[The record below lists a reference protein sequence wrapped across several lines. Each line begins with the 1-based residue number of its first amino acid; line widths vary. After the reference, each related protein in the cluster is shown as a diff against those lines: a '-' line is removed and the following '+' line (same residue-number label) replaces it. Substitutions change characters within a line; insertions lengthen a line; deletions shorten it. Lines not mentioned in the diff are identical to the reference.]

1 MRIKQGR
8 TVVLVAVA
16 ATGLALLASACG
28 GGGSGKGTTT
38 GGGSTAGKTFA
49 QLKVVWG
56 PTDYMDP
63 GLSYRLASW
72 QIFQDV
78 YMGLVVKA
86 HVSCQTGDCTKILP
100 GLAASLPTSNQAGT
114 DYKFT
119 LRKGLKYSNG
129 EPVKASDFAYTVARD
144 FKLNSPGLG
153 FFANIVGIDGCEK
166 TPTSCTPASITGI
179 TSNDQA
185 GTIEIKLKNPESD
198 FLYELSIPFSAL
210 VPSSTPLTDTENPP
224 PAASGPYYIASYTP
238 SRSFLLKRNPYWKKD
253 ELGMSVP
260 NGNPDTIVGL
270 MTPDQDR
277 SAQLVQSG
285 QYMYDENLLPT
296 TRLAALKQ
304 NYGSQIRF
312 WSTPSTYYWFLN
324 ESKPPFN
331 NLKARQAVNYATDAS
346 ALVKLRGGLA
356 IPTQNFLP
364 PSYPQYKKI
373 NPYPYNLQKAKQLV
387 QESGTKG
394 DHVDLYTEGDV
405 DTAKSAGEY
414 EQGVL
419 QKLGYNVTIHEIG
432 SANYFT
438 IVGNQAT
445 TPTPNIGY
453 ADWFEDYPY
462 PSDWFHILLDG
473 DTITK
478 THNNNYGLVD
488 FKDVNAKIAQ
498 LDALPPSQAFT
509 AQTNAEWAAVDNE
522 LQTKY
527 AATVPYLNSLLTS
540 FLSSKMDMSC
550 DIYTDSQD
558 DLAQMCLK

>member
-1 MRIKQGR
+1 VKIRRDR
-8 TVVLVAVA
+8 TVVLAAVA

-28 GGGSGKGTTT
+28 GGGKSGATTT
-38 GGGSTAGKTFA
+38 SGAATAGKTFD

-56 PTDYMDP
+56 TTDYMDP
-63 GLSYRLASW
+63 GLSYRLQSW
-72 QIFQDV
+72 QLFQDV

-86 HVSCQTGDCTKILP
+86 HESCQTGNCTKILP
-100 GLAASLPTSNQAGT
+100 GLAESLPKSNTAGT

-129 EPVKASDFAYTVARD
+129 EPIKASDFAFSIARD
-144 FKLNSPGLG
+144 FKLNSPGIG
-153 FFANIVGIDGCEK
+153 FYGNIVGIDGCEN
-166 TPTSCTPASITGI
+166 TPGSCTPESITGI
-179 TSNDQA
+179 TSDDNA
-185 GTIEIKLKNPESD
+185 GTIEIKLKTPESD
-198 FLYELSIPFSAL
+198 FLYVLSIPFSSL
-210 VPSSTPLTDTENPP
+210 VPSSTPLTDTEDPP
-224 PAASGPYYIASYTP
+224 PAGSGPYYISSYKP
-238 SRSFLLKRNPYWKKD
+238 SRSFILKRNPHWEKD
-253 ELGMSVP
+253 ELGTSVP
-260 NGNPDTIVGL
+260 NGNPDEIVGL
-270 MTPDQDR
+270 MTPDQER

-285 QYMYDENLLPT
+285 QYMYDANLLPT

-304 NYGSQIRF
+304 KYADQIKF
-312 WSTPSTYYWFLN
+312 WPTPSTYYWFLN
-324 ESKPPFN
+324 QSKPPFN

-346 ALVKLRGGLA
+346 ALVKLRGGLGL
-356 IPTQNFLP
+356 PTQNFLP

-419 QKLGYNVTIHEIG
+419 QSLGYDVEIHEIG

-445 TPTPNIGY
+445 NADIGF

-462 PSDWFHILLDG
+462 PTDWFHILLDG

-478 THNNNYGLVD
+478 VHNNNYGLVD
-488 FKDVNAKIAQ
+488 FSDTNAEIAR
-498 LDALPPSQAFT
+498 LGALPPSEALSAST
-509 AQTNAEWAAVDNE
+509 HDAWAALDNK

-540 FLSSKMDMSC
+540 FFSSKMDMAC
-550 DIYTDSQD
+550 DVFTDSQD